1 MIETPTDNW
10 MEAVL
15 EEHRQLR
22 LMIAELRKFLR
33 QPRPMVGEQGAHT
46 WASELAKWLVKL
58 HDGLFRHF
66 RYEEQSGMA
75 EDITLRHPRT
85 SNEVDRL
92 MGEHPQILAEI
103 RQLMAEALDYS
114 EGTAPEDPALRARLE
129 TVLDQL
135 AEHECAETKLIQL
148 SELLEVGVGD

>member
-1 MIETPTDNW
+1 MIDTKTDNW

-22 LMIAELRKFLR
+22 AMIAEIRDFLR
-33 QPRPMVGEQGAHT
+33 QPRPVVGEQGAHT
-46 WASELAKWLVKL
+46 WASELAQWMVKL

-66 RYEEQSGMA
+66 RYEEESGMA

-85 SNEVDRL
+85 ASEVDRL
-92 MGEHPQILAEI
+92 MAEHPQMLADI

-114 EGTAPEDPALRARLE
+114 EGHTLENPALRKRVE
-129 TVLDQL
+129 EVLDTL
-135 AEHECAETKLIQL
+135 VEHECAETKLIQL

>member
-1 MIETPTDNW
+1 MIETKTDNW

-22 LMIAELRKFLR
+22 LMITELREFLR
-33 QPRPMVGEQGAHT
+33 QPRPVAGEKGAHT
-46 WASELAKWLVKL
+46 WATELARWLVKL
-58 HDGLFRHF
+58 HDGLYRHF

-85 SNEVDRL
+85 ANEVDRL
-92 MGEHPQILAEI
+92 MDEHPQMLAEI
-103 RQLMAEALDYS
+103 RELMAEALDYS
-114 EGTAPEDPALRARLE
+114 EGHLPEDPALRARLE
-129 TVLDQL
+129 RVLDQL

>member
-1 MIETPTDNW
+1 MTETQTDNW

-22 LMIAELRKFLR
+22 LMIAELREFLR
-33 QPRPMVGEQGAHT
+33 QPRPVVGEQGAHT

-92 MGEHPQILAEI
+92 MGEHPQMLANIKE
-103 RQLMAEALDYS
+103 LMAEALDYS
-114 EGTAPEDPALRARLE
+114 EGHTLENPALRKRVE
-129 TVLDQL
+129 EVLDQL
-135 AEHECAETKLIQL
+135 VEHECAETKLIQL

>member
-1 MIETPTDNW
+1 MIDTKTDNW

-22 LMIAELRKFLR
+22 AMIAEIRDFLR
-33 QPRPMVGEQGAHT
+33 QPRPVVGEQGAHT
-46 WASELAKWLVKL
+46 WASELAQWMVKL

-85 SNEVDRL
+85 ASEVDRL
-92 MGEHPQILAEI
+92 MAEHPQMLADI

-114 EGTAPEDPALRARLE
+114 EGHTLENPALRKRVE
-129 TVLDQL
+129 EVLDTL
-135 AEHECAETKLIQL
+135 VEHECAETKLIQL